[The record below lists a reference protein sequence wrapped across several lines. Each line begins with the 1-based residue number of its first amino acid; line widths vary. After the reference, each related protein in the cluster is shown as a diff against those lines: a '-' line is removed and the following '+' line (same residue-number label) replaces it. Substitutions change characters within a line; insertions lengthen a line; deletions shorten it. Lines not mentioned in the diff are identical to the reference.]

1 MQTINQLMDLRSSA
15 AVITG
20 GAGFLGRA
28 MADAL
33 AELGCSICLID
44 RPGSQLNNWC
54 AKLRDKWRVE
64 IVALEID
71 LEDEYSRSAIPDLLA
86 ERFSKINILINNA
99 AFVGDSNLSGWAV
112 PFLDQNIETWRQAL
126 EVNLTAAFHVTQLC
140 TPMLKA
146 AGNGSI
152 INIGSIYGVL
162 GPDNRLYEG
171 TGMGNPAAYAAS
183 KGGLIQMTRWLSTVL
198 APDIRVNCISP
209 GGISRGQPRSFTDSY
224 VARTPLRRMGT
235 EEDFKGAIIFF
246 SSDLSAW
253 VTGQNLMIDGGWSA
267 W

>member
-1 MQTINQLMDLRSSA
+1 VQTIKQLMDLSDSV

-20 GAGFLGRA
+20 GAGFLGRT

-44 RPGSQLNNWC
+44 RPGSELDSWS
-54 AKLRDKWRVE
+54 AKLRDQWRVK
-64 IVALEID
+64 VTPLEVD
-71 LEDEYSRSAIPDLLA
+71 LANESSRSAIPDLLA
-86 ERFSKINILINNA
+86 ERFSKVNILINNA
-99 AFVGDSNLSGWAV
+99 AFVGDSNLPGWAV
-112 PFLDQNIETWRQAL
+112 PFLDQDIGTWRQAL
-126 EVNLTAAFHVTQLC
+126 EVNLTASFHLAQLC
-140 TPMLKA
+140 TPMLRA

-171 TGMGNPAAYAAS
+171 TAMGNPGAYAAS
-183 KGGLIQMTRWLSTVL
+183 KGGLIQMTRWLSTIL
-198 APDIRVNCISP
+198 APEIRVNCISP
-209 GGISRGQPRSFTDSY
+209 GGLSRGQPRPFLDRY
-224 VARTPLRRMGT
+224 IARTPLGRMGT

-246 SSDLSAW
+246 ASSLSAW
-253 VTGQNLMIDGGWSA
+253 VTGQNLMIDGGWTA